1 MFRFIFYLLLFY
13 LLYIFFKNMLLR
25 SDEGKRKIKNKKKY
39 KSSFNIDES
48 DIEDAKF
55 KDVKDEN

>member
-1 MFRFIFYLLLFY
+1 
-13 LLYIFFKNMLLR
+13 MLLR

-55 KDVKDEN
+55 KDMKDEN

>member
-1 MFRFIFYLLLFY
+1 MLRFIIYLILFY
-13 LLYIFFKNMLLR
+13 LLYVFFKNLLLGA
-25 SDEGKRKIKNKKKY
+25 DVDKKGIKNKRKY

-55 KDVKDEN
+55 KDIKDGN

>member
-1 MFRFIFYLLLFY
+1 MFRFIFYLILFY
-13 LLYIFFKNMLLR
+13 LLYIFFKNILLR
-25 SDEGKRKIKNKKKY
+25 SDESKRKIKNKGKH
-39 KSSFNIDES
+39 KSSFNIDKN

>member
-55 KDVKDEN
+55 KDMKDEN